1 MQAGASFICLKG
13 EPAIISI
20 EYFSDDLHAAVGA
33 KPLSVF
39 CMSDLDPA
47 GYSIQR
53 SLVDGLRLQGLEI
66 GQEVKLVDP
75 SIFAD
80 DVVGF
85 SRYPVVRYEMKGDKI
100 TPLKPATMGQ
110 VTKARDWLENEVKD
124 QRLYSEQASDGGR
137 KVATIWGI
145 ESDAADREVIKKRFL
160 DGITQITRARRK

>member
-1 MQAGASFICLKG
+1 M
-13 EPAIISI
+13 
-20 EYFSDDLHAAVGA
+20 
-33 KPLSVF
+33 
-39 CMSDLDPA
+39 
-47 GYSIQR
+47 
-53 SLVDGLRLQGLEI
+53 
-66 GQEVKLVDP
+66 KLVDP

-160 DGITQITRARRK
+160 DGIAATKQGKKSNPHDPRGKVRK